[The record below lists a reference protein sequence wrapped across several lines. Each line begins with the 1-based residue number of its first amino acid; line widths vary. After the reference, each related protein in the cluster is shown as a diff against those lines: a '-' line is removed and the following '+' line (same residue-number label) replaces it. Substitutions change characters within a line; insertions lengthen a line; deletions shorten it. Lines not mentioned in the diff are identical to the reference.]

1 MLCLIS
7 RVGLGRNQASKDSMA
22 VRISNALG
30 DSIDEPSAQQMRRF
44 LEELDPT
51 DDEHGAAWV
60 SDEDGNVLEWNVDG
74 RLVYDN
80 YEKPPDPRH
89 MVGVSIAKTVELWQ
103 LLAQELLHEL
113 EKQPW
118 QLGAHPPTSPE
129 EAAQRAKERVD
140 LLLAGDR
147 EFFAVLGAER
157 PDVP

>member
-89 MVGVSIAKTVELWQ
+89 MVPVKLPPVMFMHRIGRIIGQIRLSHTRFAIPTVT
-103 LLAQELLHEL
+103 LH
-113 EKQPW
+113 
-118 QLGAHPPTSPE
+118 G
-129 EAAQRAKERVD
+129 
-140 LLLAGDR
+140 
-147 EFFAVLGAER
+147 R
-157 PDVP
+157 PYITT